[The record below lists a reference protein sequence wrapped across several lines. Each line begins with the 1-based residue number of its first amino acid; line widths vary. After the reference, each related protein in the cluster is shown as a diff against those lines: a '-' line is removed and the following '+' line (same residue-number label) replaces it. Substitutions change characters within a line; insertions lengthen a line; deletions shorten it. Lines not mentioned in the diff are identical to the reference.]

1 MFTSQLIRVTNVRL
15 LLWSFPICRSVIP
28 IPHLHPWFAFVQ
40 CNYRHLRLY
49 PFTCV
54 CVDAGTLLRVQD
66 TSISPELYPSVLSDD
81 SPGAWGLA
89 ESTVLIDSSLP
100 DLQSLRQREVIWAV
114 TVPGESPFI
123 SEVSPRDYG
132 LFKATFKKLAINGDF

>member
-1 MFTSQLIRVTNVRL
+1 M
-15 LLWSFPICRSVIP
+15 
-28 IPHLHPWFAFVQ
+28 Q

-49 PFTCV
+49 PFTCIY
-54 CVDAGTLLRVQD
+54 VDAGTLLRVQD
-66 TSISPELYPSVLSDD
+66 TSISPELYPSVLSDG

-89 ESTVLIDSSLP
+89 ETTVLFGSSLP

-123 SEVSPRDYG
+123 SEVRPRDYG
-132 LFKATFKKLAINGDF
+132 LFKAIFF